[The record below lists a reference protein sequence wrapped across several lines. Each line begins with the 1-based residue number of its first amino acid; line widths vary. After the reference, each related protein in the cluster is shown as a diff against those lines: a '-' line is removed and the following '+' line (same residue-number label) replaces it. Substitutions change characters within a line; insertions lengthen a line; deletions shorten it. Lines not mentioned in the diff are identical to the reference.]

1 MKHIFFICKN
11 KFIKQEPLE
20 EISGGERIFEKI
32 KINYKPNL
40 IIYEKD
46 IICTADAYCGKGE
59 RAE

>member
-1 MKHIFFICKN
+1 MN
-11 KFIKQEPLE
+11 KVLVAWQFKIPLE
-20 EISGGERIFEKI
+20 DISGGERIFEKI

-40 IIYEKD
+40 IIYEKV